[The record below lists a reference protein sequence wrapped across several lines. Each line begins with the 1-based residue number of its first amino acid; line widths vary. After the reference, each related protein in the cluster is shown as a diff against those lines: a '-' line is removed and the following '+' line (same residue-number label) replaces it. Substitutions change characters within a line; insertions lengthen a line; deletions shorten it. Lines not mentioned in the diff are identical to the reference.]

1 HNTNAKFL
9 FISPNAK
16 AEILR
21 LANKFNLDEKKIIV
35 KEATRKEVPALLSL
49 SKFAVFFIKPC
60 YSKIA
65 SSPTKHGEIMAMG
78 IPVIS
83 NAGVGD
89 VKEIIEKYKSGFL
102 INDFSDAAYAEIIK
116 SILFK
121 KTFDSEEIRNGAKEF
136 YNLENAIKSY
146 KKIYD
151 IILQPAT

>member
-49 SKFAVFFIKPC
+49 SKFSAFFIRPC
-60 YSKIA
+60 YSKQS

-78 IPVIS
+78 IPVIT

-89 VKEIIEKYKSGFL
+89 VGDIVTASNSGLVLDSLNEKQFHLIADKIAEGII
-102 INDFSDAAYAEIIK
+102 
-116 SILFK
+116 
-121 KTFDSEEIRNGAKEF
+121 FDKGTIRNA
-136 YNLENAIKSY
+136 AM
-146 KKIYD
+146 
-151 IILQPAT
+151 